1 MVSPGRSISDARV
14 SVLRVTAAFFA
25 DAERCSAERCAE
37 AARASLSAIALKAEE
52 LNLFRRKSGS
62 KRFSPKFEHGG
73 TLLVNCRCPVDQWFT
88 DGARWKSMQLNERSL
103 LEPVTDYAICMLDAS
118 GIVTR
123 WNAGAQRLKGY
134 RAEEIIGEHFSRFYT
149 EEDNV
154 SGLPVIALER
164 AARDGK
170 FEGEGWRIKKDG
182 SRFWAHVVIDPIH
195 SGSGEVVE
203 YANVTRDL
211 TEHKASDEALRWR
224 EEQFKILVQGVTDYA
239 IYMLDLEGNVT
250 TWNTGAQRIKGYPPS
265 EIIGQ
270 HFSRFYTQEDLDL
283 DLPKKALETAAEQGR
298 FEKEGWRVRKDGTRF
313 WASVII
319 DAVRNEAGELVGF
332 AKVTRDVTERTRNQH
347 ELARAREALFQSQKM
362 ETIGQLTGGVAH
374 DFNNLLM
381 AVLGSLELVR
391 KRLPDDPKTLALLDN
406 AMQGAQRGATLTKR
420 MLAFARRQELHLEP
434 VDVPALVRG
443 MADLLERSLGS
454 TVVVETLFPLSLA
467 KVQTDPNQLELA
479 LLNLAVNARDAMPNG
494 GVISIA
500 ARRATVSD
508 APSELPP
515 GDYVCL
521 SLSDEGE
528 GMDEET
534 RERAVEPFFTTKGVG
549 KGTGLGLSMVH
560 GIMKQSDGQLVL
572 HSEVGNGTRAE
583 LWLPVTPKQTKTAA
597 TPDPTT
603 DRDHGASVQSL
614 TILAVD
620 DDGLVLMNTV
630 AMLEELGHTVIEAGS
645 GRRALELLRSNSSID
660 LVVTDQAMP
669 NMTGTQL
676 IREIQVG
683 WPDMPVILA
692 TGYSELPDGAG
703 KDISLL
709 SKPFMQSELSQK
721 VSEVMLQ
728 SS

>member
-1 MVSPGRSISDARV
+1 
-14 SVLRVTAAFFA
+14 
-25 DAERCSAERCAE
+25 
-37 AARASLSAIALKAEE
+37 
-52 LNLFRRKSGS
+52 
-62 KRFSPKFEHGG
+62 
-73 TLLVNCRCPVDQWFT
+73 
-88 DGARWKSMQLNERSL
+88 MQRNERFVSSRTEDGRYRML
-103 LEPVTDYAICMLDAS
+103 LDAVTDYAICMLDTSA
-118 GIVTR
+118 IVTS
-123 WNAGAQRLKGY
+123 KGY
-134 RAEEIIGEHFSRFYT
+134 QAEEIIGEHFSRFYT
-149 EEDNV
+149 EEDEV
-154 SGLPVIALER
+154 SGLPMIALER

-182 SRFWAHVVIDPIH
+182 SRFWAHVVIDPIR
-195 SGSGEVVE
+195 SPSGELIG
-203 YANVTRDL
+203 YAKVTRDL
-211 TEHKASDEALRWR
+211 TERKASEEARWN

-239 IYMLDLEGNVT
+239 IYMLDCEGNVT
-250 TWNTGAQRIKGYPPS
+250 TWNTGAQRIKGYLPS

-283 DLPKKALETAAEQGR
+283 DLPNTALKTAAEQGR

-332 AKVTRDVTERTRNQH
+332 AKVTRDVTERNRNQQ
-347 ELARAREALFQSQKM
+347 ELTRAREALFQSQKM

-381 AVLGSLELVR
+381 AILGSLELVR

-494 GVISIA
+494 GIISIA

-521 SLSDEGE
+521 SLSDEGD

-572 HSEVGNGTRAE
+572 HSEVGKGTRAE
-583 LWLPVTPKQTKTAA
+583 LWLPVTPKQMKTAA
-597 TPDPTT
+597 TPDPMT

-676 IREIQVG
+676 VREIQVG

-692 TGYSELPDGAG
+692 TGYSELPDSAG
-703 KDISLL
+703 DIPLL
-709 SKPFMQSELSQK
+709 SKPFMQKELSQK

-728 SS
+728 SP

>member
-1 MVSPGRSISDARV
+1 
-14 SVLRVTAAFFA
+14 
-25 DAERCSAERCAE
+25 
-37 AARASLSAIALKAEE
+37 
-52 LNLFRRKSGS
+52 
-62 KRFSPKFEHGG
+62 
-73 TLLVNCRCPVDQWFT
+73 
-88 DGARWKSMQLNERSL
+88 MQRNERFVSSRTEDGRYRML
-103 LEPVTDYAICMLDAS
+103 LDAVTDYAICMLDTS
-118 GIVTR
+118 GIVTS
-123 WNAGAQRLKGY
+123 WNSGAQRSKGY
-134 RAEEIIGEHFSRFYT
+134 QAEEIIGEHFSRFYT
-149 EEDNV
+149 EEDKV
-154 SGLPVIALER
+154 SGLPMIALER

-182 SRFWAHVVIDPIH
+182 SRFWAHVVIDPIR
-195 SGSGEVVE
+195 SPSGELIG
-203 YANVTRDL
+203 YAKVTRDL
-211 TEHKASDEALRWR
+211 TERKASEEARWN

-239 IYMLDLEGNVT
+239 IYMLDCEGNVT
-250 TWNTGAQRIKGYPPS
+250 TWNTGAQRIKGYLPS

-270 HFSRFYTQEDLDL
+270 HFSRFYTEEDLDL
-283 DLPKKALETAAEQGR
+283 DLPNTALKTAAEQGR

-332 AKVTRDVTERTRNQH
+332 AKVTRDVTERNHNQQ

-381 AVLGSLELVR
+381 AILGSLELVR

-494 GVISIA
+494 GIISIA

-521 SLSDEGE
+521 SLSDEGD

-572 HSEVGNGTRAE
+572 HSEVGKGTRAE
-583 LWLPVTPKQTKTAA
+583 LWLPVTPKQMKTAA
-597 TPDPTT
+597 TPDPMT

-676 IREIQVG
+676 VREIQVG

-692 TGYSELPDGAG
+692 TGYSELPDSAG
-703 KDISLL
+703 DIPLL
-709 SKPFMQSELSQK
+709 SKPFMQKELSQK

-728 SS
+728 SP